1 MKMELTLSTAMN
13 VMVSMGFEPSTIR
26 FTAIIASEASIITL
40 PLRESIA
47 ERPVSSVGRAS
58 DF

>member
-13 VMVSMGFEPSTIR
+13 VMVSMGFEPLTIR
-26 FTAIIASEASIITL
+26 FTAIIASAASIITL
-40 PLRESIA
+40 PLRKGIA